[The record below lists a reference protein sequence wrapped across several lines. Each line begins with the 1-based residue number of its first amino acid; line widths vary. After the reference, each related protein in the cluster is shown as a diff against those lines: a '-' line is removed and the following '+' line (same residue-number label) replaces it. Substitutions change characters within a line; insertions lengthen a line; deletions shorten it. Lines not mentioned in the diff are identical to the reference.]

1 MTGYGESLSKEEKLK
16 IIKALEEDLEFRY
29 AVAGAIGLL
38 ELLKKL
44 DSIEKN
50 TERIISTVEE
60 HSRTLRE
67 HSKRLEE
74 LTSTVQEH
82 GKRLEELT
90 GVIQEHSK
98 RLEEHSKRLEEL
110 TKTIQ
115 EHSRRLEEHS
125 KRLEELTKTI
135 QEHSKRLEEH
145 SKRLEELT
153 RTIQEHNKRLEE
165 HSKRLEEHS
174 KRLEELTS
182 VVTGLVERVSALEQ
196 IAGALTE
203 ASVARYVYE
212 DVAQEI
218 SLKGERVLRKVRN
231 ARFDGLDI
239 DLLVESDKSVYV
251 VEVKIKP
258 KHVDVS
264 NLLSK
269 LNVVKKHYPEKEVIG
284 VLAGVW
290 VGREIESYAKEK
302 GITTYT
308 Y

>member
-90 GVIQEHSK
+90 GVIQ
-98 RLEEHSKRLEEL
+98 
-110 TKTIQ
+110 
-115 EHSRRLEEHS
+115 EHS

-258 KHVDVS
+258 KHIDVS